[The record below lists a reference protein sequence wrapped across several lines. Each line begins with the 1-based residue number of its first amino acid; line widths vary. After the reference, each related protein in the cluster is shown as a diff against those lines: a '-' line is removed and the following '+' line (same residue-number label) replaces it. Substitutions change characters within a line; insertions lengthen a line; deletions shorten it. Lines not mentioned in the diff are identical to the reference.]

1 MKLNAFSVRRS
12 AGLLGAG
19 AALAILGATLA
30 QASGRNARPIRHQ
43 LTATVEEVDIRT
55 GPVPSAGS
63 TVTAAAT
70 IESTPGGNGAQV
82 THLRFTGPT
91 AAPATFGFTGH
102 ATEFFDRGSVRFV
115 LNGTLALE
123 PGGKLK
129 FDGKGKITGGT
140 GAYNG
145 ATGRVRFA
153 GTAPSAAAGHVDTLH
168 YRGTIS
174 Y

>member
-1 MKLNAFSVRRS
+1 MKLNAVSVRRS
-12 AGLLGAG
+12 AGVLGVA
-19 AALAILGATLA
+19 AALAISGATLA
-30 QASGRNARPIRHQ
+30 QASARGARRISHR
-43 LTATVEEVDIRT
+43 LTATVQEVDIRT

-63 TVTAAAT
+63 TATAAAT

-102 ATEFFDRGSVRFV
+102 ATAFFARGSVRFV

-129 FDGKGKITGGT
+129 FEGTGKITGGT
-140 GAYNG
+140 GAYNR
-145 ATGRVRFA
+145 ATGRMRFA
-153 GTAPSAAAGHVDTLH
+153 GAAPSAAAGHVDTLH
-168 YRGTIS
+168 YKGTIS

>member
-1 MKLNAFSVRRS
+1 MKLKAFSVQRS
-12 AGLLGAG
+12 AGLLGIAAVLVISG
-19 AALAILGATLA
+19 AALA
-30 QASGRNARPIRHQ
+30 QASGRGARPIRHR

-70 IESTPGGNGAQV
+70 IASTPGGNGAQV

-91 AAPATFGFTGH
+91 AAPATFGFTGR
-102 ATEFFDRGSVRFV
+102 ATAFFARGSVRFM
-115 LNGTLALE
+115 LDGTLAIE

-129 FDGKGKITGGT
+129 FDGQGKIAGGT
-140 GAYNG
+140 GAYNR
-145 ATGRVRFA
+145 AAGRLRFA